1 MAYAKTYAGL
11 DAGAKP
17 TRKSLK
23 AGHRRADRTFG
34 SARLGVHRAGLG
46 GAEAVGPVARAHPD
60 RASRRRRRQE
70 GWSKIRERL
79 DGAVERAKAAHPD
92 VPAEVWAEDD
102 EAYTFH
108 RLGLKPVRRGVWSP
122 KGEHPIALGHRRF
135 EWLHVAAFVQPTT
148 GETL

>member
-1 MAYAKTYAGL
+1 MEQERGGAQPRSSLAYAKTYGGL

-79 DGAVERAKAAHPD
+79 DGAVELAKAAHPD
-92 VPAEVWAEDD
+92 AILYAGRN
-102 EAYTFH
+102 
-108 RLGLKPVRRGVWSP
+108 RLWLSRDGGRFWTSL
-122 KGEHPIALGHRRF
+122 ALELPEIRAV
-135 EWLHVAAFVQPTT
+135 ELD
-148 GETL
+148 